1 MNSSFLI
8 ITGVFAFIL
17 AYKFYAKKIAKVIGI
32 DNSKPTPAHTL
43 SDGVDYCPAR
53 MPVLLGHHFSSIA
66 GAAPIIGPVV
76 AAAFGWGPVF
86 IWIVLGSIFLGAVHD
101 LSAIIASIR
110 HSGKSIGEVI
120 EKHLGHGGKILFL
133 IFCLATLILVIA
145 VFMAVVAKT
154 FVATASTA
162 TSSFL
167 YILLAIIFSLCINKF
182 GFSFKW
188 TTIVFIPLLF
198 LSVWLGVKFPFT
210 VPASG
215 FVIPGINLTLSPNNF
230 WICVLLIYIFIA
242 SVTPVWILL
251 QPRDFLSSFLLY
263 SLIGAGVFGII
274 FVHPTIQ
281 APAFTTFNVGKIGAL
296 FPMLFVTVAC
306 GAISGFHSIVASG
319 TTAKQLNQEKD
330 AVPVGYGAMLIEGL
344 LAIIALITAVK
355 LSKPEYTQMLKAK
368 GPIDVFAH
376 GIGAC
381 LSAMR
386 IPHKLGHTFA
396 TLAVSAFAL
405 TTLDTGTRLCR
416 FCLQELFTFR
426 KKAEITAAVPQ
437 KNKSVLDRYT
447 ATLICVILG
456 GALALSGEWKTIWPV
471 FGSANQLLA
480 AIALLA
486 ISMWLYHTG
495 KNIWYTVLPM
505 IFMFTVTL
513 SALVVSFLKNFR
525 AAKIIFSQ
533 LQNQSTDALKYAFMT
548 KSILSATTLLLFI
561 LGIGLLI
568 LAIKTIRKK
577 EVNL

>member
-8 ITGVFAFIL
+8 IAGLIAFVL
-17 AYKFYAKKIAKVIGI
+17 AYRFYARKIAKVIGI
-32 DNSKPTPAHTL
+32 DNSKPTPAHTMA
-43 SDGVDYCPAR
+43 DGVDYCPAR

-66 GAAPIIGPVV
+66 GAAPIIGPIV
-76 AAAFGWGPVF
+76 AAAYGWGPVF
-86 IWIVLGSIFLGAVHD
+86 IWIVIGSIFLGGVHD
-101 LSAIIASIR
+101 MSSIIASIR
-110 HSGKSIGEVI
+110 HSGRSIGEVI
-120 EKHLGHGGKILFL
+120 ENHLGRSGKVLFL
-133 IFCLATLILVIA
+133 IFCLATLILIIA

-154 FVATASTA
+154 FVATPSTA

-167 YILLAIIFSLCINKF
+167 YLLLAIIFSLLINKL
-182 GFSFKW
+182 GFSFKK
-188 TTIVFIPLLF
+188 TTVVFVPILF
-198 LSVWLGVKFPFT
+198 FCVWLGVQFPFT
-210 VPASG
+210 IPASG
-215 FVIPGINLTLSPNNF
+215 FSVPGINITLSPNNF
-230 WICVLLIYIFIA
+230 WICVLLIYIFVA

-263 SLIGAGVFGII
+263 ALIGAGVFGII
-274 FVHPTIQ
+274 FVHPEIKV
-281 APAFTTFNVGKIGAL
+281 PAFTEFNVGKIGML

-330 AVPVGYGAMLIEGL
+330 AVPIGYGAMLIEGL

-355 LSKPEYTQMLKAK
+355 LAKPEYLQMLKAK

-376 GIGAC
+376 GIGSC
-381 LSAMR
+381 LTAIH

-416 FCLQELFTFR
+416 FCLQELFTFKKKTGEVEKR
-426 KKAEITAAVPQ
+426 KTSI
-437 KNKSVLDRYT
+437 DRYS

-456 GALALSGEWKTIWPV
+456 GALALSGEWKTMWPV

-480 AIALLA
+480 AVALLA

-495 KNIWYTVLPM
+495 RNIWYTVIPM
-505 IFMFTVTL
+505 IFMFVVTL
-513 SALVVSFLKNFR
+513 SALVVSFSKNFH
-525 AAKIIFSQ
+525 AAKSIYSQ
-533 LQNQSTDALKYAFMT
+533 LQNQSTDALRYAFMT
-548 KSILSATTLLLFI
+548 KCILSATTLLLFI

-568 LAIKTIRKK
+568 LAIKTILKQKQLKR
-577 EVNL
+577 

>member
-1 MNSSFLI
+1 MNSSYLI
-8 ITGVFAFIL
+8 ICGLIAFIL
-17 AYKFYAKKIAKVIGI
+17 AYRFYARKIAKVLGI
-32 DNSKPTPAHTL
+32 DNSKPTPAHTMA
-43 SDGVDYCPAR
+43 DGVDYCPAR
-53 MPVLLGHHFSSIA
+53 MPILLGHHFSSIA

-76 AAAFGWGPVF
+76 AATFGWGPVF

-101 LSAIIASIR
+101 LSSIVASIR

-120 EKHLGHGGKILFL
+120 EKYLGRGGKILFL

-154 FVATASTA
+154 FVATPSTA
-162 TSSFL
+162 SSSFL
-167 YILLAIIFSLCINKF
+167 YLLLAIIFSLCINKF
-182 GFSFKW
+182 GFSFKK

-198 LSVWLGVKFPFT
+198 LSIWLGVKFPFV
-210 VPASG
+210 VPQSG
-215 FVIPGINLTLSPNNF
+215 VVIPGINITLSPNNF
-230 WICVLLIYIFIA
+230 WICILLVYIFIA

-263 SLIGAGVFGII
+263 TLIGAGVIGIL
-274 FVHPTIQ
+274 FVHPTIKS
-281 APAFTTFNVGKIGAL
+281 PAFTTFNVAKTGAL

-330 AVPVGYGAMLIEGL
+330 AVPIGYGAMLIEGL

-355 LSKPEYTQMLKAK
+355 LSKPEYTRMLKSG

-376 GIGAC
+376 GIGSC

-416 FCLQELFTFR
+416 FCLQELLTFR
-426 KKAEITAAVPQ
+426 KKTSEGEERKTI
-437 KNKSVLDRYT
+437 DRYS

-486 ISMWLYHTG
+486 ITVWLFHTG
-495 KNIWYTVLPM
+495 KNFWYTIIPM
-505 IFMFTVTL
+505 TFMFAVTL
-513 SALVVSFLKNFR
+513 SALAVSFLKNFR
-525 AAKIIFSQ
+525 AAKTIYYQ
-533 LQNQSTDALKYAFMT
+533 LQNQSTDALKYAFVT
-548 KSILSATTLLLFI
+548 KSVLTGTTLLLFI
-561 LGIGLLI
+561 LGIGLLL
-568 LAIKTIRKK
+568 LAAKVVSGRTKK
-577 EVNL
+577 V

>member
-8 ITGVFAFIL
+8 ITGLIAFIL
-17 AYKFYAKKIAKVIGI
+17 AYRFYARKIYKVLGI
-32 DNSKPTPAHTL
+32 DNSKKTPAHTMA
-43 SDGVDYCPAR
+43 DGVDYCPAR

-66 GAAPIIGPVV
+66 GAAPIIGPIV
-76 AAAFGWGPVF
+76 AAAYGWGPVF
-86 IWIVLGSIFLGAVHD
+86 IWIVIGSIFLGSVHD
-101 LSAIIASIR
+101 LSSIIASIR
-110 HSGKSIGEVI
+110 HSGRSIGEVI
-120 EKHLGHGGKILFL
+120 EKHLGRSGKTLFL

-154 FVATASTA
+154 FVATPSTA

-167 YILLAIIFSLCINKF
+167 YILLAIIFSLCINKL

-198 LSVWLGVKFPFT
+198 FSVWLGVQFPFT
-210 VPASG
+210 IPASG
-215 FVIPGINLTLSPNNF
+215 LLIPGIGITLSPNNF

-263 SLIGAGVFGII
+263 TLIAAGVIGII

-281 APAFTTFNVGKIGAL
+281 TPMFTEFNVGKIGML

-319 TTAKQLNQEKD
+319 TTAKQLNQEND

-355 LSKPEYTQMLKAK
+355 LSKPEYLQMLKAK

-376 GIGAC
+376 GIGSC
-381 LSAMR
+381 LNAFH

-416 FCLQELFTFR
+416 FCLQELFTF
-426 KKAEITAAVPQ
+426 KK
-437 KNKSVLDRYT
+437 KNLADEKPKTSIDRYS

-456 GALALSGEWKTIWPV
+456 GALALSGEWKTMWPV

-495 KNIWYTVLPM
+495 RNIWYTVIPM
-505 IFMFTVTL
+505 IFMFAVTL
-513 SALVVSFLKNFR
+513 SALVVSFLRNFD
-525 AAKIIFSQ
+525 ASKTIYAQI
-533 LQNQSTDALKYAFMT
+533 QNQSSDALRYAFMT
-548 KSILSATTLLLFI
+548 KCVLSAATLLLFI

-568 LAIKTIRKK
+568 LAIKTILNQKQLK
-577 EVNL
+577 QEK

>member
-1 MNSSFLI
+1 M
-8 ITGVFAFIL
+8 
-17 AYKFYAKKIAKVIGI
+17 
-32 DNSKPTPAHTL
+32 

-66 GAAPIIGPVV
+66 GAAPIIGPIV
-76 AAAFGWGPVF
+76 AAAYGWGPVF
-86 IWIVLGSIFLGAVHD
+86 IWIVIGSIFLGGVHD
-101 LSAIIASIR
+101 LSSIIVSIR
-110 HSGKSIGEVI
+110 HSGKSIGVVI
-120 EKHLGHGGKILFL
+120 EEYLGHGGKILFL

-154 FVATASTA
+154 FVTAPATA

-167 YILLAIIFSLCINKF
+167 YILLAIIFSLCINKLN
-182 GFSFKW
+182 FSFKW
-188 TTIVFIPLLF
+188 TTIVFIPILF
-198 LSVWLGVKFPFT
+198 SCIWLGVHFPFAI
-210 VPASG
+210 PQEG
-215 FVIPGINLTLSPNNF
+215 FLIPGINLTLSPNNF
-230 WICVLLIYIFIA
+230 WICVLLIYIFVA

-263 SLIGAGVFGII
+263 ALIGAGVFGII
-274 FVHPTIQ
+274 FVHPAIQ
-281 APAFTTFNVGKIGAL
+281 TPAFTEFNVGKIGML

-355 LSKPEYTQMLKAK
+355 LAKPEYLQMLKSK
-368 GPIDVFAH
+368 GPIEVFAQ
-376 GIGAC
+376 GIGSC
-381 LSAMR
+381 ISAFH
-386 IPHKLGHTFA
+386 IPFKFGHIFA

-416 FCLQELFTFR
+416 FCLQELFTFKKKTGGMEKR
-426 KKAEITAAVPQ
+426 KT
-437 KNKSVLDRYT
+437 SLDRYS

-456 GALALSGEWKTIWPV
+456 GALALSGEWKTMWPI

-480 AIALLA
+480 AIAFLA
-486 ISMWLYHTG
+486 VSIWLYHIG
-495 KNIWYTVLPM
+495 RNIWYTIVPM

-513 SALVVSFLKNFR
+513 FALITSILENCNDAKILYKEIQTQSTELLKYELITECVLVVTAS
-525 AAKIIFSQ
+525 
-533 LQNQSTDALKYAFMT
+533 
-548 KSILSATTLLLFI
+548 LLLL

-568 LAIKTIRKK
+568 LAIKTILKQKQLKLKK
-577 EVNL
+577 